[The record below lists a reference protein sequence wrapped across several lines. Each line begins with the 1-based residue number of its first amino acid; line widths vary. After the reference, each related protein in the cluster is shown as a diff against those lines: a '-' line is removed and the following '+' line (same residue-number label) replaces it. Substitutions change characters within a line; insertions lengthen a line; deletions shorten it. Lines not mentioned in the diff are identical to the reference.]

1 MPNQQRLW
9 PALAHEITAD
19 ARQPGL
25 PLAAW
30 LVPLL
35 LTAALRGLEA
45 EVPAPLSLAAGTFY
59 TVMALGVGMVGGA
72 VQMAA
77 ACQRGAPRLAVLLF
91 SRLVLVGMALLATHV
106 LARGLGMPPLP
117 HPVSTTLALLA
128 TALCYVGLGM
138 LIGRLAATTS
148 RAAWSA
154 VLLAGLFLALQALPA
169 LSPAG
174 WSRLVI
180 QMAVTGTGTR
190 AAASGL
196 AALAGLGVLALFA
209 ARLVPRRWPL
219 ALLVAGWLAL
229 ANFVWQ
235 RPGPPLPQA
244 DMLPVSLA
252 ASLPPDTGRVAPI
265 AATAPDAALTS
276 ALARVTRQ
284 IAKWPPA
291 ADPDPVQR
299 ARNLLLIAAVPDL
312 YDTDPLQSHLPLLV
326 EAELKQRLPADQL
339 PALLAAIAAQPG
351 QGSAAARESLP
362 RLGLPANTGDE
373 ARLRERIS
381 LYAAKLLA
389 RQRAAP

>member
-9 PALAHEITAD
+9 PALAHEIVGD
-19 ARQPGL
+19 ARRPGST
-25 PLAAW
+25 LAAW
-30 LVPLL
+30 VVPLM
-35 LTAALRGLEA
+35 LTAALRGFEA
-45 EVPAPLSLAAGTFY
+45 EVPAPLGLAAGTFY

-91 SRLVLVGMALLATHV
+91 SRLVLVGMALLATHL

-117 HPVSTTLALLA
+117 HPVSTTLSLLA

-138 LIGRLAATTS
+138 LIGRLATTTS

-154 VLLAGLFLALQALPA
+154 VLLAGLMLALQAVPA

-174 WSRLVI
+174 WSRLAI
-180 QMAVTGTGTR
+180 QTAVTGTGTR

-196 AALAGLGVLALFA
+196 AALAGLGVLALLA

-219 ALLVAGWLAL
+219 ALLAAGWLVL
-229 ANFVWQ
+229 AGFVWL

-252 ASLPPDTGRVAPI
+252 APLPPDAGRVAPI
-265 AATAPDAALTS
+265 ATTAPDAALTS

-284 IAKWPPA
+284 IGKWPPA

-299 ARNLLLIAAVPDL
+299 ARNLLLIAAVADL

-326 EAELKQRLPADQL
+326 EAELRKRLPADQL
-339 PALLAAIAAQPG
+339 PALLTAIAARPG
-351 QGSAAARESLP
+351 QGSVAARETLP
-362 RLGLPANTGDE
+362 SLGLPASRGDE
-373 ARLRERIS
+373 ARVRERVS
-381 LYAAKLLA
+381 LYAAKMLA
-389 RQRAAP
+389 RQ